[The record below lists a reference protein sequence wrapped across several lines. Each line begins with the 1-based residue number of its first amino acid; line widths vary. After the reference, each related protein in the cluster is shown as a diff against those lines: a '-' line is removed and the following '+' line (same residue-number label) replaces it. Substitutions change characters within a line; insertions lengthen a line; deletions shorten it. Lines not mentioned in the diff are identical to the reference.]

1 MKSIKA
7 PGVEISTK
15 LIKHGP
21 LSENTSPFP
30 KNIEENILS
39 DIKEYGDINEY
50 KIDLKNTY
58 PYNQSGGF
66 FQFKDEVN
74 NLDIVVKLKSV
85 SEDIVEFKFYPI
97 KDDKPLGF
105 IRLPQPNPKI
115 MNTIFKIFM
124 DEVLPNNSKILIQPS
139 DYTRYRLFRAML
151 NNNLDGSEY
160 KVSTKNNPTEQSFL
174 LVQKLNESKDPFGL
188 IQLVNEIANDEFDYE
203 PHIDSFNSYLIEKG
217 ENIEP
222 LPKIS
227 FIKDDIENAE
237 GISGKTAY
245 YDPNQHEI
253 TLYTYSRHPKDVL
266 RSLSHE
272 YIHHKQNLED
282 RLGNIT
288 TDNTKED
295 DNLNKLEREAYTD
308 GNINFREWTQTLNE
322 SEMYIFKD
330 KKFNYP
336 KSTPLILL
344 ETLNEIKLNTSN
356 ALQVDGDLTGGKF
369 STDGI
374 TYSYS
379 IKSITNPL
387 KTPGS
392 FYNIQFH
399 PEDQVISTPIGDIS
413 PKGYIKILST
423 MYKIILDF
431 TKTTHPEFIGISSID
446 SNKNYHTLYNQ
457 LSKNNTIPG
466 YFKKSSNFPFKT
478 KDGKTGRF
486 IILKKQTLNERR
498 WTRSDSEVSLQDQQK
513 YWAMYAHIFDHLKK
527 GNVDIEDMEYQI
539 KSDPNKS
546 DKYKQESLNA
556 LYYFWKLIEDSEFD
570 TEFGLHKE
578 R

>member
-1 MKSIKA
+1 DKKNLPMVRLYAVSSSDPNEKVKVVQDYINQGYNKIRFYDDSPKNITAVKSIKA

-188 IQLVNEIANDEFDYE
+188 IQLVNEIAN
-203 PHIDSFNSYLIEKG
+203 
-217 ENIEP
+217 
-222 LPKIS
+222 
-227 FIKDDIENAE
+227 
-237 GISGKTAY
+237 
-245 YDPNQHEI
+245 
-253 TLYTYSRHPKDVL
+253 
-266 RSLSHE
+266 
-272 YIHHKQNLED
+272 
-282 RLGNIT
+282 
-288 TDNTKED
+288 
-295 DNLNKLEREAYTD
+295 
-308 GNINFREWTQTLNE
+308 
-322 SEMYIFKD
+322 
-330 KKFNYP
+330 
-336 KSTPLILL
+336 
-344 ETLNEIKLNTSN
+344 
-356 ALQVDGDLTGGKF
+356 
-369 STDGI
+369 
-374 TYSYS
+374 
-379 IKSITNPL
+379 
-387 KTPGS
+387 
-392 FYNIQFH
+392 
-399 PEDQVISTPIGDIS
+399 
-413 PKGYIKILST
+413 
-423 MYKIILDF
+423 
-431 TKTTHPEFIGISSID
+431 
-446 SNKNYHTLYNQ
+446 
-457 LSKNNTIPG
+457 
-466 YFKKSSNFPFKT
+466 
-478 KDGKTGRF
+478 
-486 IILKKQTLNERR
+486 
-498 WTRSDSEVSLQDQQK
+498 
-513 YWAMYAHIFDHLKK
+513 
-527 GNVDIEDMEYQI
+527 
-539 KSDPNKS
+539 
-546 DKYKQESLNA
+546 
-556 LYYFWKLIEDSEFD
+556 
-570 TEFGLHKE
+570 
-578 R
+578 